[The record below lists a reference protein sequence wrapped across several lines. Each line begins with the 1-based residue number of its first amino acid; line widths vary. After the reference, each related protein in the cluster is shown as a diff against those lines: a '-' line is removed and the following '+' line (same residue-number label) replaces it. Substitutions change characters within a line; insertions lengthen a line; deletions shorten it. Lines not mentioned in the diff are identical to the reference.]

1 MTQNQ
6 SEEGMD
12 ERPMTA
18 DEMKAHRK
26 KMTETDVGRQF
37 DMIESF
43 WAQDGFLMRLI
54 NTHIQPL
61 KRMNTEQSVDTQPT
75 TTRRRQPC
83 RSANMGPPDCA
94 CSSEEEQWVR
104 AIGLI
109 SETSDHFVEA
119 RDSRAC
125 WDLLA
130 KLFKFQFFDL
140 LKIPAPYTL
149 QGRQGKETANK
160 TRLAQSLPE
169 EALIELREC
178 EETLKVHSDLVEA
191 HKAAARVA
199 SKRKALIYSE
209 AELTAKETKLEKER
223 QALNLKRR
231 RTEAEASAVQN
242 NHITDRQE
250 IPRAHTGVSGLARQI
265 PANQL
270 GTAKEIPRA
279 YAEASGSTRQV
290 STEPLVTAR
299 RQLLS
304 RAYGSEPP
312 KVRQGLV
319 SAGTNPDKGK
329 QLKVPLGISPL
340 LKQVSEEL
348 STLTG
353 VNVVPGE
360 DFSVTPNVPKRRT
373 RVSRVVPPAQSV
385 IDGLW
390 VPDRGTIRPQLS
402 QEELDV
408 TKPPFTIDGKT
419 LHPVVERIDRAVISQ
434 LIDHGLLVPRREV
447 NLEGPQAT
455 TSEQAEP
462 SQAEAIGEAVRPAS
476 SAKPPTEPASETDL
490 TDDEIIIEL
499 LKLGT
504 PKRAKIKKEGRPKK
518 TAKAR
523 KGKAR
528 RTPKPLKNP
537 SLGDSQDDLFGS
549 VSEDEDSLLSSP
561 KAGPVTLP
569 TPEPEPIEV
578 DPVELEI
585 HPTRAE
591 LLCEDADKI
600 IFNKF

>member
-1 MTQNQ
+1 MCLQQ
-6 SEEGMD
+6 
-12 ERPMTA
+12 
-18 DEMKAHRK
+18 
-26 KMTETDVGRQF
+26 
-37 DMIESF
+37 
-43 WAQDGFLMRLI
+43 
-54 NTHIQPL
+54 
-61 KRMNTEQSVDTQPT
+61 
-75 TTRRRQPC
+75 RRG
-83 RSANMGPPDCA
+83 AV
-94 CSSEEEQWVR
+94 VR

-130 KLFKFQFFDL
+130 RLFKLPFFDL

-169 EALIELREC
+169 EAQRELREC
-178 EETLKVHSDLVEA
+178 EETLKVHSDIVEA

-250 IPRAHTGVSGLARQI
+250 IPRAHAGVSGLARQI
-265 PANQL
+265 PANPL
-270 GTAKEIPRA
+270 GTANEIPRA
-279 YAEASGSTRQV
+279 HAEASGSTRQV
-290 STEPLVTAR
+290 SSEPLVTAR

-319 SAGTNPDKGK
+319 HQPGQREATENPI
-329 QLKVPLGISPL
+329 QGISPL

-353 VNVVPGE
+353 VNVVPVE
-360 DFSVTPNVPKRRT
+360 DFPMTPDVPKRRT
-373 RVSRVVPPAQSV
+373 RVSRIVPPAQSV
-385 IDGLW
+385 INGLW
-390 VPDRGTIRPQLS
+390 VPDKGNIRPQLS
-402 QEELDV
+402 QEKFDV

-419 LHPVVERIDRAVISQ
+419 LHPVVERIDQEVISQ
-434 LIDHGLLVPRREV
+434 LTEHGLLVPRREV
-447 NLEGPQAT
+447 NLEEPQAT
-455 TSEQAEP
+455 KSEQAEP
-462 SQAEAIGEAVRPAS
+462 SQAKAIGKAVRPAS
-476 SAKPPTEPASETDL
+476 SAKPPTEPASDTDL

-499 LKLGT
+499 LKLAT
-504 PKRAKIKKEGRPKK
+504 PKRVKIKKEGRPKK
-518 TAKAR
+518 TTKAR

-528 RTPKPLKNP
+528 RIPKVPRNP

-549 VSEDEDSLLSSP
+549 VSEDEATLLSSP

-569 TPEPEPIEV
+569 TPEPTPEPIEV

-600 IFNKF
+600 IFNKL